1 MSDYE
6 YIIVGAG
13 SAGCVLANRLSADS
27 DVLVLEAGT
36 PDDRREM
43 SVPIAYPEL
52 WGSAVDWAFKTI
64 PQSEL
69 DDRALDVTQG
79 KTIGGSS
86 SINAQV
92 YLRGHPA
99 DYNGWAAAGNN
110 GWDYDTVIECFE
122 RIEDGPGEHYGSD
135 GSQHIT
141 GQSDPHPLSSE
152 FVDAAAETG
161 LRRRDCLN
169 TSDIDG
175 VGFTEVTQKGHKRH
189 SAADAF
195 LKPALDRATLTAKTG
210 ARVRRITFDGNRAS
224 GVVYE
229 QEGKTR
235 RATATEEVILSA
247 GAINSPRLLMLSGI
261 GPADHLRE
269 YGITVHV
276 DRPGVGRNLQDHPI
290 VYLPYETRTSAT
302 HGSADTPLNLLRYF
316 LLKRGPLTSNGLE
329 AVGYWQ
335 SDDLSAPDIQFVFI
349 PAYIEGGELAE
360 DSDGFSIGTALIHPK
375 SRGRVTL
382 TSADPNDDPRID
394 PQYLTHDKDFEALLK
409 GVQKAQEIAAT
420 DPLAAQRSDLND
432 PHGRPEDTIHSETRS
447 YAHFVGTCK
456 MGDDEMAVVNDR
468 LRLYGI
474 EGLRVV
480 DASVMPMI
488 PRANTYAPTMMIAE
502 RASEFITTDN

>member
-1 MSDYE
+1 MSE
-6 YIIVGAG
+6 YRYVIVGAG
-13 SAGCVLANRLSADS
+13 SAGCVLANRLSAES

-36 PDDRREM
+36 PDNRREM

-52 WGSAVDWAFKTI
+52 WGSAVDWVFETI

-69 DDRALDVTQG
+69 DDRTVDVTQG

-92 YLRGHPA
+92 YLRGHPT
-99 DYNGWAAAGNN
+99 DYDGWAAAGNDD
-110 GWDYDTVIECFE
+110 WDYDTVIESFE
-122 RIEDGPGEHYGSD
+122 RIEDGPGEHYGSG

-141 GQSDPHPLSSE
+141 RQSDPHPLSSD

-195 LKPALDRATLTAKTG
+195 LKPALDRATLTAETG
-210 ARVRRITFDGNRAS
+210 ARVRRITIDGNRAS

-229 QEGKTR
+229 QAGETR
-235 RATATEEVILSA
+235 RARATEEVILSA
-247 GAINSPRLLMLSGI
+247 GAINSPRLLMLSGV

-269 YGITVHV
+269 YGITVQV
-276 DRPGVGRNLQDHPI
+276 DRPGVGRNLQNHPI
-290 VYLPYETRTSAT
+290 VYLPYETRSSAT
-302 HGSADTPLNLLRYF
+302 HGNADTLLNLLRYV

-329 AVGYWQ
+329 AVGYWR
-335 SDDLSAPDIQFVFI
+335 SDDLSAPDIQFVFT

-360 DSDGFSIGTALIHPK
+360 DSNGFSIGTALVHPK

-382 TSADPNDDPRID
+382 TSADPGDDPRID
-394 PQYLTHDKDFEALLK
+394 PQYLTHDEDFEALLA
-409 GVQKAQEIAAT
+409 GLQKAREIATT
-420 DPLAAQRSDLND
+420 DPLAAQRSDLKD
-432 PHGRPEDTIHSETRS
+432 PHGRSEDTIRSETRS

-456 MGDDEMAVVNDR
+456 MGDDEMAVVDDR

-480 DASVMPMI
+480 DASVMPTI
-488 PRANTYAPTMMIAE
+488 PRANTHSSTMMIAE
-502 RASEFITTDN
+502 RAWEFITTDD

>member
-1 MSDYE
+1 MCWCLRPGLPTTDEKCRSRSRIPSY
-6 YIIVGAG
+6 G
-13 SAGCVLANRLSADS
+13 
-27 DVLVLEAGT
+27 
-36 PDDRREM
+36 
-43 SVPIAYPEL
+43 
-52 WGSAVDWAFKTI
+52 GSAVDWVFKTI

-69 DDRALDVTQG
+69 DGRTLDVTQG

-92 YLRGHPA
+92 YLRGYPA
-99 DYNGWAAAGNN
+99 DYDGWAADGNN
-110 GWDYDTVIECFE
+110 DWNYDTVIERFE

-135 GSQHIT
+135 GPQHIT
-141 GQSDPHPLSSE
+141 RQSDPHPLSSE

-175 VGFTEVTQKGHKRH
+175 VGFTEATQKGHKRH

-195 LKPALDRATLTAKTG
+195 LKLVLDRATLTAETG

-229 QEGKTR
+229 QEGEVR
-235 RATATEEVILSA
+235 RATEEVILSA
-247 GAINSPRLLMLSGI
+247 GAINSPRLLMLSGV

-269 YGITVHV
+269 YDITVHA
-276 DRPGVGRNLQDHPI
+276 DRPGVGRDLQDHPI
-290 VYLPYETRTSAT
+290 VYLRYETRTSDT
-302 HGSADTPLNLLRYF
+302 HGNADTLLNLLRYF

-329 AVGYWQ
+329 AVGYWR
-335 SDDLSAPDIQFVFI
+335 SDDLSAPDIQFVFT

-360 DSDGFSIGTALIHPK
+360 DSNGFSIGTALVHPK

-382 TSADPNDDPRID
+382 TSANPDDDPRID
-394 PQYLTHDKDFEALLK
+394 PQYLTHDEDFEALLK
-409 GVQKAQEIAAT
+409 GVQKAREIAAT

-432 PHGRPEDTIHSETRS
+432 PHGRPEDTIRSETRS

-456 MGDDEMAVVNDR
+456 MGDDEIAVVDDR
-468 LRLYGI
+468 LRLYGV

-480 DASVMPMI
+480 DASVMPTI
-488 PRANTYAPTMMIAE
+488 PRANTHASTMMIAE
-502 RASEFITTDN
+502 RASEFITTDD